1 LADDEPLEEIVK
13 RRDFG
18 RLMAALGGG
27 AVAAGLDQ
35 ERLLSAFGQLTRV
48 DEQLLRDL
56 EALTLDY
63 ARRHR
68 TTAPRN
74 VLPELTNHVLRLRGL
89 LDQAPARLLSRLQVD
104 VAEAAITT
112 GWLNWYTENRS
123 HAEAWWNYAILT
135 MDTELQAHA
144 LVAASSLHSSQGW
157 RPTSGLGALERL
169 DAGLDLLGPQGA
181 PRLGA
186 WLHGRRAEEYAL
198 GGAGTLAYR
207 ELEAAGTAMARARA
221 EDGIWAGARDSAH
234 LEAYRGNVAMRL
246 GRGEEAE
253 LSLEQVLAGTP
264 DGYMTGRCW
273 SLLDLSEARA
283 LRGDGEGAVGAL
295 SQAVGLAGRGGL
307 TAYLYRAQ
315 AIRQGLKPWAG
326 APAARALDEQ
336 FASLS
341 RTSGPA
347 PLHL

>member
-104 VAEAAITT
+104 VA
-112 GWLNWYTENRS
+112 
-123 HAEAWWNYAILT
+123 
-135 MDTELQAHA
+135 
-144 LVAASSLHSSQGW
+144 
-157 RPTSGLGALERL
+157 
-169 DAGLDLLGPQGA
+169 
-181 PRLGA
+181 
-186 WLHGRRAEEYAL
+186 
-198 GGAGTLAYR
+198 
-207 ELEAAGTAMARARA
+207 
-221 EDGIWAGARDSAH
+221 
-234 LEAYRGNVAMRL
+234 
-246 GRGEEAE
+246 
-253 LSLEQVLAGTP
+253 
-264 DGYMTGRCW
+264 
-273 SLLDLSEARA
+273 
-283 LRGDGEGAVGAL
+283 
-295 SQAVGLAGRGGL
+295 
-307 TAYLYRAQ
+307 
-315 AIRQGLKPWAG
+315 
-326 APAARALDEQ
+326 
-336 FASLS
+336 
-341 RTSGPA
+341 
-347 PLHL
+347 